1 MKLSFPLSLL
11 LTGSLVPTVSGIS
24 VPYPSKSEIDSIE
37 AKNSAST
44 GPVQFAVTNKV
55 EFNPCNAGEISGRTW
70 NLVVDSPGAKNI
82 NFGFSKLQLSGGAKM
97 RIKSAKDSDEIQVDA
112 NKNASGQYWSRVI
125 RTDQVTIS
133 IDFVGEVSCD
143 NVKLT
148 SINVGFRG
156 FGVGDKSGSCN
167 VDVVCPDGDGWE
179 KEISSVAVYSKG
191 GSLACT
197 GAMINN
203 MEQDGT
209 PYFLTANH
217 CGVNPGN
224 AASVVTY
231 WNYETSVCGGN
242 PDGTLN
248 QSLSGATHIVSNP
261 DSDMTLLLL
270 NDEPPIDYGVTFAGW
285 DSTPE
290 VYDLPGVA
298 IHHPAVDEKRISFE
312 NDPMASTSYG
322 GNSVS
327 PSGTHVKVYD
337 WDSGTTEPGSSG
349 SPLFNGN
356 HRIIGQLHG
365 GSAACGNNAPDWY
378 GRVSRS
384 WIDQSAFRDSLDPND
399 TFGGGVGGI
408 DSYDPYESPTVSP
421 RPTASPTEPQP
432 TESPTPCV
440 GSNFLLSLLS
450 DDYGSE
456 ISWTLTNQG
465 TDNEVAS
472 GGPYGNAQLYEV
484 EQCIN
489 EGCYEFVIVDSFGD
503 GICCG
508 FGEGSYVI
516 TIDGVIEWDSG
527 GDFGSSESREFCV
540 TSATCVDSGVDIDTQ
555 NNSFTCAQVA
565 TGGGCTNPVA
575 ASHCPL
581 TCDACNEYSCEDS
594 QAPWIVRG
602 YRLSCGDLAALDAS
616 TISQACEQDF
626 ISTTCRDLCGFC

>member
-1 MKLSFPLSLL
+1 
-11 LTGSLVPTVSGIS
+11 
-24 VPYPSKSEIDSIE
+24 
-37 AKNSAST
+37 
-44 GPVQFAVTNKV
+44 
-55 EFNPCNAGEISGRTW
+55 
-70 NLVVDSPGAKNI
+70 
-82 NFGFSKLQLSGGAKM
+82 
-97 RIKSAKDSDEIQVDA
+97 
-112 NKNASGQYWSRVI
+112 
-125 RTDQVTIS
+125 
-133 IDFVGEVSCD
+133 
-143 NVKLT
+143 
-148 SINVGFRG
+148 
-156 FGVGDKSGSCN
+156 
-167 VDVVCPDGDGWE
+167 
-179 KEISSVAVYSKG
+179 
-191 GSLACT
+191 
-197 GAMINN
+197 
-203 MEQDGT
+203 
-209 PYFLTANH
+209 
-217 CGVNPGN
+217 
-224 AASVVTY
+224 
-231 WNYETSVCGGN
+231 
-242 PDGTLN
+242 
-248 QSLSGATHIVSNP
+248 
-261 DSDMTLLLL
+261 
-270 NDEPPIDYGVTFAGW
+270 
-285 DSTPE
+285 
-290 VYDLPGVA
+290 
-298 IHHPAVDEKRISFE
+298 
-312 NDPMASTSYG
+312 MASTSYG

-421 RPTASPTEPQP
+421 RPTGSPTEPPP
-432 TESPTPCV
+432 TESPTPCA
-440 GSNFLLSLLS
+440 GSSFLLSLLT
-450 DDYGSE
+450 DDWGSE

-489 EGCYEFVIVDSFGD
+489 EGCYEFVILDSFGD

-508 FGEGSYVI
+508 YGEGSYVI
-516 TIDGVIEWDSG
+516 TIDGVIEWESG
-527 GDFGSSESREFCV
+527 GNYGSSESREFCV
-540 TSATCVDSGVDIDTQ
+540 TSATCVDSGVEINTGS
-555 NNSFTCAQVA
+555 NSFTCAQVA
-565 TGGGCTNPVA
+565 GGGGCTNPVA

-616 TISQACEQDF
+616 TISDACEQDF